1 MFNSYMPGLVETRG
15 KVITSRSLVEECA
28 SFQKKANRTRE
39 KERAMETR
47 DEEEFNTDSDASFSL
62 TNDQAAFVLH
72 SWIMSNDFGQ
82 IDSDQRS
89 IAMFVVFWFVRELVL
104 GKKRPVHPFIFDCE
118 GKAGTGKSK
127 AVMSI
132 HLIKQILVE
141 SDILTLE
148 EVESRIIMITHNGLA
163 ASIAG
168 IDTFDSKV
176 VNTYGFTK
184 SINRKFDQVLLTV
197 TDEYSG
203 MPGNKNMLLC
213 ATLSSDYFGG
223 Q

>member
-1 MFNSYMPGLVETRG
+1 MDN
-15 KVITSRSLVEECA
+15 
-28 SFQKKANRTRE
+28 
-39 KERAMETR
+39 
-47 DEEEFNTDSDASFSL
+47 
-62 TNDQAAFVLH
+62 
-72 SWIMSNDFGQ
+72 
-82 IDSDQRS
+82 DQRS

-127 AVMSI
+127 DVIKSI
-132 HLIKQILVE
+132 HLIKSILVE
-141 SDILTLE
+141 SNILTLE

-176 VNTYGFTK
+176 VNTRGLAK

-203 MPGNKNMLLC
+203 MPGNKNMLLHTTFSSEYFGSLTKKERGWYC
-213 ATLSSDYFGG
+213 SFQWSCPAEHWRYSTKDPLLHPTGATLPHE
-223 Q
+223 